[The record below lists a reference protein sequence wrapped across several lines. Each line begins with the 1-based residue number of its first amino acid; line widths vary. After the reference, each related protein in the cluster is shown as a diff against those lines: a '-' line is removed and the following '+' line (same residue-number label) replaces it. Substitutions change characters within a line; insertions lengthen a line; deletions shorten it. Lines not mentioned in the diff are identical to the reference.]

1 MIEIILFTN
10 VKTICMLKS
19 FLSFNMRKDCDESIF
34 IKRMF
39 SITFWHSGKW
49 RVTALHVEPSIT
61 RVAKKHVILKGGG
74 RKGRGK
80 KKILNTAL
88 LEVVHQ

>member
-1 MIEIILFTN
+1 
-10 VKTICMLKS
+10 MLKS

-34 IKRMF
+34 IKRIF

-61 RVAKKHVILKGGG
+61 RVAKKHVILKGVGE
-74 RKGRGK
+74 REEGK
-80 KKILNTAL
+80 KKYLIQHCLKL
-88 LEVVHQ
+88 YISVLYLHMC